1 MELEESIIVTS
12 DWVCQTDKESPKL
25 EPTVQPRTVADED
38 IPKLRDKMVDRGSR
52 TRTGSDKDISS
63 NGESNLFDRPVRE
76 SATAWDSRDSQGS
89 SNTEYWNN
97 VGCQAKQAMREMT
110 GNDAN
115 ISRDKY
121 PDVVKEIARETIRA
135 WAENNAQPVE
145 QRSGYQVPG
154 CQCNGR
160 VEYMDW
166 GSKDMTDTDD
176 SEYEDPVDRANRLY
190 VESCNYDYQKG

>member
-12 DWVCQTDKESPKL
+12 DWVCQADKESPKL

-38 IPKLRDKMVDRGSR
+38 IPKLRDKMVDRLRR

-63 NGESNLFDRPVRE
+63 DGESNLFDRPVTE
-76 SATAWDSRDSQGS
+76 SATAWDSQDSQGP

-97 VGCQAKQAMREMT
+97 VGRQVKQAMREMT

-115 ISRDKY
+115 ISGDKY
-121 PDVVKEIARETIRA
+121 PDVKEIAREMIRA

-145 QRSGYQVPG
+145 QRAGCQVPG

-166 GSKDMTDTDD
+166 GSEDMTDTDD
-176 SEYEDPVDRANRLY
+176 SGV
-190 VESCNYDYQKG
+190 